1 MEPIRPTA
9 DAFRL
14 VTRAPDPMPQSP
26 PPSMIALRRVRT
38 VFAALVALAAPTVF
52 TQPAAAQSAHSEHS
66 EPTVVYLVRHAER
79 AEDGTNDPPISDA
92 GEARA
97 RLIAD
102 MLRDAGVERVHST
115 DYERTRATAAPLARR
130 LGLPV
135 ETYEGSDLAGL
146 AERIRASGGR
156 HLVVGHSNTTPDAVA
171 ALGGEPGS
179 PIDEME
185 YDRLYVVTLTRDGAS
200 TVLLRFGAPSPPPG

>member
-1 MEPIRPTA
+1 MIVAR
-9 DAFRL
+9 
-14 VTRAPDPMPQSP
+14 RA
-26 PPSMIALRRVRT
+26 RT
-38 VFAALVALAAPTVF
+38 VFVTLMVLAAPAAL
-52 TQPAAAQSAHSEHS
+52 TQPAAGQTVHSEHA

-97 RLIAD
+97 RLLAD
-102 MLRDAGVERVHST
+102 MLRDAGIERVHST
-115 DYERTRATAAPLARR
+115 DYERTRATAAPLVER

-146 AERIRASGGR
+146 AERIRADGGR

-171 ALGGEPGS
+171 ALRGEPGP

-185 YDRLYVVTLTRDGAS
+185 YDRLYIVTLTRDGAS
-200 TVLLRFGAPSPPPG
+200 TVLLRFGAPFSPPG

>member
-1 MEPIRPTA
+1 ML
-9 DAFRL
+9 L
-14 VTRAPDPMPQSP
+14 V
-26 PPSMIALRRVRT
+26 RR
-38 VFAALVALAAPTVF
+38 ALAAFVVLLALGGPVVLAE
-52 TQPAAAQSAHSEHS
+52 PAAGQTAHSAHPDHS

-97 RLIAD
+97 HLLAEI
-102 MLRDAGVERVHST
+102 LRDTGIERVHST
-115 DYERTRATAAPLARR
+115 DYKRTRATAAPLARR

-146 AERIRASGGR
+146 AERIRADGGR

-171 ALGGEPGS
+171 ALGGEPGP

-200 TVLLRFGAPSPPPG
+200 TVLLRFGALSSPPG